1 MKVHTLWGFLSRLN
15 LILHEFPIQE
25 KKENH
30 VHLDQKKTTPEY
42 DIILACDLMEFPL
55 RALACKIYFLLKA
68 WRSRWP
74 PLELDKLIK
83 VKIFTVK
90 KFILL

>member
-1 MKVHTLWGFLSRLN
+1 MTGRKLPQN
-15 LILHEFPIQE
+15 
-25 KKENH
+25 
-30 VHLDQKKTTPEY
+30 Y
-42 DIILACDLMEFPL
+42 DITLACDLMEFPL
-55 RALACKIYFLLKA
+55 RALAHKIYFLLEA

-74 PLELDKLIK
+74 PLFELDKLIK

>member
-1 MKVHTLWGFLSRLN
+1 MN
-15 LILHEFPIQE
+15 FPF
-25 KKENH
+25 KK
-30 VHLDQKKTTPEY
+30 KRTTYAGTGRKLPQNY
-42 DIILACDLMEFPL
+42 DITPACDLMESPL
-55 RALACKIYFLLKA
+55 RALAHKIYFLLKA
-68 WRSRWP
+68 WRSGWP

>member
-1 MKVHTLWGFLSRLN
+1 MN
-15 LILHEFPIQE
+15 FPF
-25 KKENH
+25 KKK
-30 VHLDQKKTTPEY
+30 KKTMYTGTGRKLPQNY
-42 DIILACDLMEFPL
+42 DITPACDLMEFPL
-55 RALACKIYFLLKA
+55 RALAHKLYFLLKA
-68 WRSRWP
+68 WRSGWP

>member
-1 MKVHTLWGFLSRLN
+1 MN
-15 LILHEFPIQE
+15 FPFR
-25 KKENH
+25 KKE
-30 VHLDQKKTTPEY
+30 TTYTWTGRKLPQTY
-42 DIILACDLMEFPL
+42 DIILACDLMDFPL
-55 RALACKIYFLLKA
+55 RALVCKIYFLLKA